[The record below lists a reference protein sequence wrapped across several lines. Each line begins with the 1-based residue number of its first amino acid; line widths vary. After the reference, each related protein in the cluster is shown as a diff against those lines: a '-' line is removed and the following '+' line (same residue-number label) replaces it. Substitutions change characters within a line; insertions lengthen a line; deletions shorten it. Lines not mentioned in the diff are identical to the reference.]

1 MQGHPMVPWCEAG
14 EGDRGIVIGSVTF
27 LTENPMAGE
36 RELYEALFLREE
48 VPSYDKIPEEVKVQF
63 KVVASLARSLTD
75 GC

>member
-1 MQGHPMVPWCEAG
+1 
-14 EGDRGIVIGSVTF
+14 
-27 LTENPMAGE
+27 MAGE

-75 GC
+75 GR